1 MESLPILV
9 KYIPLFMTINH
20 LSFWRGCPFLR
31 YSKIKYKRHYFT
43 LDVKSQGIFYFLLLL
58 FFLAYYLEEL
68 GDVKHKTDHRWQG
81 TTLPPRSSRQGVA
94 NHHCT
99 TTATTQGSF
108 LPFSQKRMRTSFCP
122 GGWIEPILFYFV
134 NSESE
139 AVSIIGWHLKE
150 DKNVNVGL
158 KTGLDL
164 DSCF

>member
-1 MESLPILV
+1 
-9 KYIPLFMTINH
+9 
-20 LSFWRGCPFLR
+20 
-31 YSKIKYKRHYFT
+31 
-43 LDVKSQGIFYFLLLL
+43 
-58 FFLAYYLEEL
+58 
-68 GDVKHKTDHRWQG
+68 
-81 TTLPPRSSRQGVA
+81 
-94 NHHCT
+94 
-99 TTATTQGSF
+99 
-108 LPFSQKRMRTSFCP
+108 MRTSFCP